1 MSTSLASVSLRARFE
16 RVREATTLLAAPL
29 SADDCQAQSH
39 PEASP
44 VKWHLAHTSWFFETF
59 VLGRRGGLSGT
70 LFNSY
75 YASLGETLPRASRAL
90 LTRPSLDDVLS
101 YRRKIDRDVLRT
113 LDVDVPPDRAALIEL
128 GLHHEQQHQELI
140 LTDVKHLLWMNPA
153 RPAYARRP
161 WAAEEVDD
169 ASRADWLDMPGGLV
183 EIGDDGREGF
193 AFDHEGPR
201 HRRFLEP
208 YALASRPVTC
218 AEYLGFIEDGGYA
231 RPELWLS
238 DGWDAVRREG
248 WTSPLYWTKAP
259 EGWTVFTLAGQR
271 PLDPREPVC
280 HVGGYE
286 ADAYARWA
294 GARLPG
300 EDEWEAAADRL
311 HLPRGTFAESG
322 RLHPAP
328 GPSARLFGDVWEWTR
343 SAYGPYPGYRPPAGP
358 LGEYNGKFMSGK
370 WVLRGG
376 SCATPES
383 HIRAAYRNYFP
394 PDARWQFTGIR
405 LAK

>member
-1 MSTSLASVSLRARFE
+1 MSTSLAVVSLRARFE
-16 RVREATTLLAAPL
+16 QIREATALLAAPL

-39 PEASP
+39 PDASP
-44 VKWHLAHTSWFFETF
+44 VKWHLAHTTWFFETF
-59 VLGRRGGLSGT
+59 VLGRRGGLSGV

-75 YASLGETLPRASRAL
+75 YATLGETLPHASRAL
-90 LTRPSLDDVLS
+90 LTRPSLDDVLG
-101 YRRKIDRDVLRT
+101 YRGKVDRDVLRA
-113 LDVDVPPDRAALIEL
+113 LDVDVPPDRAALVEL
-128 GLHHEQQHQELI
+128 GLQHEQQHQELI

-153 RPAYARRP
+153 RPAYARRS
-161 WAAEEVDD
+161 WAPAEGVEAPTEWIDF
-169 ASRADWLDMPGGLV
+169 PGGLV
-183 EIGDDGREGF
+183 RIGDDGLSGF
-193 AFDHEGPR
+193 AFDHERPR

-208 YALASRPVTC
+208 YALASRPVSC
-218 AEYLGFIEDGGYA
+218 GEYLSFIEDDGYA

-238 DGWDAVRREG
+238 DGWDAARREG
-248 WTSPLYWTKAP
+248 WKSPLYWSEGP
-259 EGWTVFTLAGQR
+259 EGWSVFTLAGPR

-280 HVGGYE
+280 HVSGYE
-286 ADAYARWA
+286 ADAFARWA

-311 HLPRGTFAESG
+311 HLPRGTFLESE

-343 SAYGPYPGYRPPAGP
+343 SAYGPYPGYQVPSGS
-358 LGEYNGKFMSGK
+358 LGEYNAKFMSGRL
-370 WVLRGG
+370 VLRGG

-383 HIRAAYRNYFP
+383 HIRASYRNYFP